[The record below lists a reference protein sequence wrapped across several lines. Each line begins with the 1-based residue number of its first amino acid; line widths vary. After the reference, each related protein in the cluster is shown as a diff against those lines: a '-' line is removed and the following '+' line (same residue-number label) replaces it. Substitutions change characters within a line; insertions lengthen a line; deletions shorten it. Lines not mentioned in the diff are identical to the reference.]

1 MIYIYK
7 ADLIRVVDGDTVD
20 LVIDLGFDTFR
31 HERFRLYGVDAPE
44 MNTEAGK
51 EAKAWLIGVLGP
63 YGAIYVQ
70 TVQLETKAKRDKYG
84 RFLAVLYDELPKSLR
99 EIVNGQKILVDP
111 LRFAPGEV
119 ASASINAKMVV
130 EGHAKERYW

>member
-7 ADLIRVVDGDTVD
+7 SELIRVVDGDTVE
-20 LVIDLGFDTFR
+20 LMIDQGFSNFTKQTM
-31 HERFRLYGVDAPE
+31 RLYGIDAPE
-44 MNTEAGK
+44 MNTAAGK

-70 TVQLETKAKRDKYG
+70 TIQLETKAKRDKYG
-84 RFLAVLYDELPKSLR
+84 RFLAVLYDELPTLIPIMR
-99 EIVNGQKILVDP
+99 EPIHP
-111 LRFAPGEV
+111 
-119 ASASINAKMVV
+119 SSINAKMIV

>member
-7 ADLIRVVDGDTVD
+7 AELIRVVDGDTVD
-20 LVIDLGFDTFR
+20 LIIDLGFDTSR
-31 HERFRLYGVDAPE
+31 RERFRLYGIDAPE
-44 MNTEAGK
+44 MRTAAGK

-70 TVQLETKAKRDKYG
+70 TIQLETKAKRDKYG
-84 RFLAVLYDELPKSLR
+84 RFLAVLYDDLGDIDANRPMKTPVS
-99 EIVNGQKILVDP
+99 P
-111 LRFAPGEV
+111 
-119 ASASINAKMVV
+119 ASINAQMIA